1 MEVIDRDG
9 LDGLSLQ
16 SVARQLGVSA
26 PSLYHHFRDK
36 EELLTEVARAIII
49 KIGQEQST
57 WSDDWE
63 ERVVELALATRRVT
77 LRHPNAG
84 PLSLQFFPRKLTLP
98 TYEASLTNCP
108 YPPDTHLIVLEAIE
122 KFTYGSSLF
131 AAAAEVHHSPAM
143 PTIDAERFPRLA
155 KAIEV
160 APDDETIFAEAL
172 RALLAG
178 LRARYGKKRE
188 PSAKKG

>member
-1 MEVIDRDG
+1 MLPKLRWRSSI
-9 LDGLSLQ
+9 
-16 SVARQLGVSA
+16 ARQLGVSA

-36 EELLTEVARAIII
+36 EELLTEVARTLIV
-49 KIGQEQST
+49 KIGREQAA

-98 TYEASLTNCP
+98 TYEATLTNCP
-108 YPPDTHLIVLEAIE
+108 YPAEAHLIVLEAIE

-131 AAAAEVHHSPAM
+131 AAAAEVHHIPVM
-143 PTIDAERFPRLA
+143 PPIDPERFPRLA
-155 KAIEV
+155 KAVEV
-160 APDDETIFAEAL
+160 APDDETIFTEAL

-178 LRARYGKKRE
+178 LRVRYGTQHGARATK
-188 PSAKKG
+188 S